1 MKEDGKV
8 HEQAGSFLLVD
19 DCIKNHKFALCCHVE
34 VDIRLESFWT
44 FSLLL
49 HEIIANIDLWPFNST
64 YLYLQYHYQRL
75 INIFL
80 EHRTFFAKW
89 SSKAKLQAYL
99 TLLQLLVLQY
109 LHKLAFPLLQWAFHQ
124 HPILHVG

>member
-19 DCIKNHKFALCCHVE
+19 DSIKNHGFALCCHVK

-49 HEIIANIDLWPFNST
+49 HEIKVSIDPWPFNST
-64 YLYLQYHYQRL
+64 YLYLQYHYQGL

-80 EHRTFFAKW
+80 EHR
-89 SSKAKLQAYL
+89 
-99 TLLQLLVLQY
+99 
-109 LHKLAFPLLQWAFHQ
+109 
-124 HPILHVG
+124 ILC